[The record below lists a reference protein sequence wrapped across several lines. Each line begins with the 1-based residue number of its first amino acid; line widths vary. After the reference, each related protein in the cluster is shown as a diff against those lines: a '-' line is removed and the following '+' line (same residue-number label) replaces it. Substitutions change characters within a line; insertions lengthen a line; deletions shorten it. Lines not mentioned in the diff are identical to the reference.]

1 MDENR
6 SSSDSF
12 FEILDFVA
20 TGDQDRDFGV
30 PQRSDVRGVTKV
42 KLNRW

>member
-1 MDENR
+1 MDK
-6 SSSDSF
+6 SSADSF

-30 PQRSDVRGVTKV
+30 PQRSDVREMTKV